1 MTRFKQLKRFI
12 NSEMKMSQIYQP
24 LMLIEL
30 LKNMDGKATVK
41 DIAQSILNKDP
52 TQIEYFSQVVKN
64 MVGRVLTKNHEI
76 ATKDKDVYSLIGS
89 EYLSN
94 KEAEELI
101 ELCEQKIAEFEAQRG
116 DAVWQHRR
124 RGHRPISGSI
134 RYQVLAAAKG
144 RCELCG
150 ITNEEKMLEVDHI
163 FPKSLGGKD
172 DLSNYQALCYSC
184 NAAKR
189 NTDDTD
195 FRLFKTM
202 YEHRE
207 EGCLFCDIQTKDRRR
222 VITENNLAYAI
233 SDGFPVTE
241 GHTLFIPKRHVN
253 DYFGL
258 VQAEVNAINALM
270 TGHKNMLKTKD
281 SSIEGF
287 NIGMNCG
294 EVAGQTIFHCHL
306 HLIPRRKGDVENP
319 RGGVRHIISG
329 KGFYEDKKSS

>member
-1 MTRFKQLKRFI
+1 MTRFKQLKHFI
-12 NSEMKMSQIYQP
+12 NKEMSMSHIYQP

-30 LKNMDGKATVK
+30 LKEMDGKATVK
-41 DIAQSILNKDP
+41 DIAQAILNKDP

-101 ELCEQKIAEFEAQRG
+101 ELCEQKIAEFEAKRG
-116 DAVWQHRR
+116 ESIWNHRR

-134 RYQVLAAAKG
+134 RYEVLSRARG

-150 ITNEEKMLEVDHI
+150 ITNEQKMLEVDHI

-195 FRLFKTM
+195 FRLFKTL

-207 EGCLFCDIQTKDRRR
+207 ENCLFCDIQAKDRKR
-222 VITENNLAYAI
+222 IIAENNLAYAI
-233 SDGFPVTE
+233 RDGFPVTE
-241 GHTLFIPKRHVN
+241 GHTLFIPKRHVS

-258 VQAEVNAINALM
+258 VQSEVNAINLLVQEQRTLLM
-270 TGHKNMLKTKD
+270 ASD
-281 SSIEGF
+281 SKIEGF

-294 EVAGQTIFHCHL
+294 EVSGQTVFHCHV
-306 HLIPRRKGDVENP
+306 HLIPRRRGDVANP
-319 RGGVRHIISG
+319 RGGVRHIIAD
-329 KGFYEDKKSS
+329 KGFYEDKR

>member
-1 MTRFKQLKRFI
+1 MTRFKQLKHFI
-12 NSEMKMSQIYQP
+12 NNEMSMSHIYQP

-30 LKNMDGKATVK
+30 LKEMDGKASVK
-41 DIAQSILNKDP
+41 DIAQAILNKDP

-64 MVGRVLTKNHEI
+64 MVGKVLTKNHEI
-76 ATKDKDVYSLIGS
+76 ATKDKDIYSLIGS
-89 EYLSN
+89 EYLTN

-101 ELCEQKIAEFEAQRG
+101 ELCEQKIAEFEAKRG
-116 DAVWQHRR
+116 DTVWNHRR

-134 RYQVLAAAKG
+134 RYEVLSKARG

-150 ITNEEKMLEVDHI
+150 ISNEEKMLEVDHI

-195 FRLFKTM
+195 FRLFKTL

-207 EGCLFCDIQTKDRRR
+207 EKCLFCDVQSNDRKR
-222 VITENNLAYAI
+222 VIAENNLAYAI
-233 SDGFPVTE
+233 KDGFPVTE
-241 GHTLFIPKRHVN
+241 GHTLFIPKRHVS

-258 VQAEVNAINALM
+258 VQSEVNAINLLVQAQRTMLM
-270 TGHKNMLKTKD
+270 ASD
-281 SSIEGF
+281 SKIEGF

-294 EVAGQTIFHCHL
+294 EVSGQTVFHCHV
-306 HLIPRRKGDVENP
+306 HLIPRRRGDVANP
-319 RGGVRHIISG
+319 RGGVRHIIAD
-329 KGFYEDKKSS
+329 KGFYEDKQ

>member
-1 MTRFKQLKRFI
+1 MTYQKLHSFI
-12 NSEMKMSQIYQP
+12 SEKMSMSHIYQP
-24 LMLIEL
+24 LMLIEM
-30 LKNMDGKATVK
+30 LKNSDGRASVK
-41 DIAQSILNKDP
+41 DIAQAILNKDP

-64 MVGRVLTKNHEI
+64 MVGKVLTKNHEI
-76 ATKDKDVYSLIGS
+76 ATKGKDAYLLIGS
-89 EYLSN
+89 EELSN
-94 KEAEELI
+94 EQVKELI
-101 ELCEQKIAEFEAQRG
+101 QLCEQKIAEFEAKRG
-116 DAVWQHRR
+116 ESIWNHRR

-134 RYQVLAAAKG
+134 RYEVLSRARG

-202 YEHRE
+202 FEHRE
-207 EGCLFCDIQTKDRRR
+207 ENCLFCDIQTKDRKR
-222 VITENNLAYAI
+222 VIAENNLAYAI
-233 SDGFPVTE
+233 RDGFPVTE
-241 GHTLFIPKRHVN
+241 GHTLFIPKRHVS

-258 VQAEVNAINALM
+258 VQSEVNAINLLIQEQRTFLM
-270 TGHKNMLKTKD
+270 ASD
-281 SSIEGF
+281 SKIEGF

-294 EVAGQTIFHCHL
+294 EVSGQTVFHCHV
-306 HLIPRRKGDVENP
+306 HLIPRRRGDVANP
-319 RGGVRHIISG
+319 RGGVRHIIAD
-329 KGFYEDKKSS
+329 KGFY

>member
-12 NSEMKMSQIYQP
+12 NEEMSMSHIYQP

-30 LKNMDGKATVK
+30 LKEMDGKASVK
-41 DIAQSILNKDP
+41 DIAQAILNKDP

-76 ATKDKDVYSLIGS
+76 ATKDKDIYSLIGS
-89 EYLSN
+89 EYLTN

-101 ELCEQKIAEFEAQRG
+101 ELCEQKIAEFEAKRG
-116 DAVWQHRR
+116 DTVWNHRR

-134 RYQVLAAAKG
+134 RYEVLSKARG

-150 ITNEEKMLEVDHI
+150 ISNEEKMLEVDHI

-195 FRLFKTM
+195 FRLFKTL

-207 EGCLFCDIQTKDRRR
+207 EKCLFCDVQSNDRKR
-222 VITENNLAYAI
+222 VIAENNLAYAI
-233 SDGFPVTE
+233 KDGFPVTE
-241 GHTLFIPKRHVN
+241 GHTLFIPKRHVS

-258 VQAEVNAINALM
+258 VQSEVNAINLLVQAQRTMLM
-270 TGHKNMLKTKD
+270 ASD
-281 SSIEGF
+281 SKIEGF

-294 EVAGQTIFHCHL
+294 EVSGQTVFHCHV
-306 HLIPRRKGDVENP
+306 HLIPRRRGDVANP
-319 RGGVRHIISG
+319 RGGVRHIIAD
-329 KGFYEDKKSS
+329 KGFYEDKK